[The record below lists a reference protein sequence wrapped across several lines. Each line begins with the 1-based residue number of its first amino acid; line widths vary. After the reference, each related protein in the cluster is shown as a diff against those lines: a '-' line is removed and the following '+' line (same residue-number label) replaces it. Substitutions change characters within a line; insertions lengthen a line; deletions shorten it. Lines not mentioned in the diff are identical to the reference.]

1 MTLNFSMRKLTQR
14 FFIVSF
20 GLLLVYLWVN
30 RDEINPTRT
39 VEEEL
44 AELLQKGE
52 QAGYEYTIALP
63 LWQKG
68 LELAKENHYQ
78 SYLARFNAKL
88 GEAYNKLGQYDQ
100 AWLYLDQALT
110 IYRDNPKVNND
121 KSPQGEKN
129 VLGNLVNQK
138 VNNNQHPLNNNQND
152 SGNRE
157 DRWFSWLYN
166 PVKRYWNR
174 IYRGDPTANRDI
186 NKQPDN
192 NQMIKN
198 QCHVLK
204 ELGILYRSLA
214 RYEQAVDYFQ
224 QAVDNYHQ
232 IEELTGK
239 AAIFTEMA
247 VVDYHQR
254 QYDSALEKLA
264 TALDIYRKNK
274 DNQGIGEV
282 FTQMGIIYREQQKY
296 PQAVEKLDDAFKITT
311 EPSKKGDILVQKGI
325 TYRENKQ
332 YDEAI
337 SSLERARFFYSNS
350 ENKNYIG
357 ESDALMQMGLVKY
370 ARNQY
375 KAAVEHFTSALDLS
389 NKINNRQGQWD
400 NLVQLA
406 RVYRQQGENEIALN
420 QFWQA
425 LAVDT
430 ADASVFVTTRT
441 AIYDEMIQFLQST
454 KADNK
459 AVTTPTDYHQGLDVF
474 ELKANRLFSGWG
486 SQYQLQLTEPVADL
500 TTAAKELLPSEVFF
514 IYNIMADKTFLWVI
528 TGGEH
533 GELLQLTLPITAEK
547 ITNQINSLYDKG
559 IQPALLEMGHQ
570 ETPTEK
576 SLATAALRN
585 SLRYFVDTSYN
596 LYGQLF
602 PRAVRQLLDKIKPQM
617 VYIIPTGPL
626 CYLPFEALVTQK
638 RYDIPRY
645 LIQNYTLAYIPSVT
659 LFSKWRHQLTKQP
672 SQFHD
677 NCTTVSAQQVQE
689 LFEKSPLPAGCL
701 AKLTQP
707 IKDKENI
714 CNISASLMSLGIP
727 NTVLKLWSS
736 VNDST
741 LEVEA
746 VKVNDTEV
754 RRSLIEQVRQAK
766 LAVLANKKSSYHHP
780 YFWANSLVYGV
791 EM

>member
-1 MTLNFSMRKLTQR
+1 M
-14 FFIVSF
+14 VSF
-20 GLLLVYLWVN
+20 GLLLVYLLIN
-30 RDEINPTRT
+30 QDKINPTRT
-39 VEEEL
+39 LEEEL
-44 AELLQKGE
+44 AELVQKGE

-68 LELAKENHYQ
+68 LELAEKSHYQ
-78 SYLARFNAKL
+78 ADMARFNAKL

-110 IYRDNPKVNND
+110 IYRDNQKVNN
-121 KSPQGEKN
+121 QGEKN
-129 VLGNLVNQK
+129 VLSNLANPK
-138 VNNNQHPLNNNQND
+138 INNDEHPLNEHPLNNNQNG
-152 SGNRE
+152 SSNRE

-166 PVKRYWNR
+166 PVKMYWNR
-174 IYRGDPTANRDI
+174 IYRGDLTANRDI
-186 NKQPDN
+186 SKQLDN
-192 NQMIKN
+192 NQLIKN
-198 QCHVLK
+198 QCQVLK

-247 VVDYHQR
+247 VVDYHQQ

-264 TALDIYRKNK
+264 TALDIYSKSK

-282 FTQMGIIYREQQKY
+282 FTQIGIIYRGQQKY
-296 PQAVEKLDDAFKITT
+296 LQAVEKLDDAFKITT

-332 YDEAI
+332 YDEAV
-337 SSLERARFFYSNS
+337 SSLERARFFYSHS

-357 ESDALMQMGLVKY
+357 ESDALMQMGLLEY
-370 ARNQY
+370 ARHQY
-375 KAAVEHFTSALDLS
+375 KAAINYFTLALDLS

-406 RVYRQQGENEIALN
+406 RLYRQQGEDETALN

-425 LAVDT
+425 LAVDM
-430 ADASVFVTTRT
+430 ADDLVFVTTRA
-441 AIYDEMIQFLQST
+441 AIYDEMIQFLQPT
-454 KADNK
+454 KAVHK
-459 AVTTPTDYHQGLDVF
+459 LVTTSTDPYQGLKVF
-474 ELKANRLFSGWG
+474 ELKINRLFSGWL
-486 SQYQLQLTEPVADL
+486 SQYKLRLPTEPVANL
-500 TTAAKELLPSEVFF
+500 TTTAKELLPSEIFF
-514 IYNIMADKTFLWVI
+514 IYNIMADKTLLWVI
-528 TGGEH
+528 TGGEQ
-533 GELLQLTLPITAEK
+533 GELLQFTLSITAAK
-547 ITNQINSLYDKG
+547 IIQQINSLYDRG
-559 IQPALLEMGHQ
+559 IQPALLERGYQ
-570 ETPTEK
+570 EIPTDK
-576 SLATAALRN
+576 QLTATLRHSLQ
-585 SLRYFVDTSYN
+585 YFVDTSYN

-602 PRAVRQLLDKIKPQM
+602 PRAVQQLLDKIKPQT

-638 RYDIPRY
+638 RYDVPRY

-659 LFSKWRHQLTKQP
+659 LFSKWRHQLIKQP
-672 SQFHD
+672 TQFHD
-677 NCTTVSAQQVQE
+677 NCKTVSAQQAQE
-689 LFEKSPLPAGCL
+689 LFQKSPLQSGCL
-701 AKLTQP
+701 AKLIQP

-746 VKVNDTEV
+746 VKVSDTEV
-754 RRSLIEQVRQAK
+754 QRSLIEQVRQAK
-766 LAVLANKKSSYHHP
+766 LAVLENKKSFYYHP

>member
-1 MTLNFSMRKLTQR
+1 MRKLTQR

-20 GLLLVYLWVN
+20 GLLLGYLLVN
-30 RDEINPTRT
+30 QNEINPTRT
-39 VEEEL
+39 LEEEL
-44 AELLQKGE
+44 AELVQKGE

-68 LELAKENHYQ
+68 LELAKKNDYQ

-110 IYRDNPKVNND
+110 IYRDNHQVNPD
-121 KSPQGEKN
+121 K
-129 VLGNLVNQK
+129 
-138 VNNNQHPLNNNQND
+138 HPLNTPQPD
-152 SGNRE
+152 SNE
-157 DRWFSWLYN
+157 TWFSFLYD
-166 PVKRYWNR
+166 PVKAYWDR
-174 IYRGDPTANRDI
+174 IYLGEMADHNI
-186 NKQPDN
+186 NKQLDN
-192 NQMIKN
+192 HQMIKN
-198 QCHVLK
+198 QCQVLK

-214 RYEQAVDYFQ
+214 RYEQAVSYFQ

-232 IEELTGK
+232 IEELKGK

-247 VVDYHQR
+247 VVDYHQQ

-264 TALDIYRKNK
+264 TALDIYQKNK

-282 FTQMGIIYREQQKY
+282 FTQMGIIYRGQQKY
-296 PQAVEKLDDAFKITT
+296 LQAIEKLDDAFKITA
-311 EPSKKGDILVQKGI
+311 ELSKKGNILVQKGI

-357 ESDALMQMGLVKY
+357 ESDALMQMGILESN
-370 ARNQY
+370 RNQY
-375 KAAVEHFTSALDLS
+375 KAAVDYFTLALDIS

-406 RVYRQQGENEIALN
+406 QIYRQQGEDDVALN

-425 LAVDT
+425 VAVDT
-430 ADASVFVTTRT
+430 ADRFVFATDRT
-441 AIYDEMIQFLQST
+441 AIYDEMIQFLQT
-454 KADNK
+454 QATHNK
-459 AVTTPTDYHQGLDVF
+459 SVKTPTDYYQGLNVF
-474 ELKANRLFSGWG
+474 ELKAHRLFSGWS
-486 SQYQLQLTEPVADL
+486 SQYQLQLTEPLADL
-500 TTAAKELLPSEVFF
+500 TTITQELLPSEVFF
-514 IYNIMADKTFLWVI
+514 IYNIMANKTFLWVI
-528 TGGEH
+528 IGGEP
-533 GELLQLTLPITAEK
+533 GELLQFTLSMTANK
-547 ITNQINSLYDKG
+547 ITQQINNLYDRG
-559 IQPALLEMGHQ
+559 IQPALLEMEHQ
-570 ETPTEK
+570 ETPTDK
-576 SLATAALRN
+576 QLAAGLRR
-585 SLRYFVDTSYN
+585 SLRYFVDNSYN

-602 PRAVRQLLDKIKPQM
+602 PRPVRQLLDKIKPQT
-617 VYIIPTGPL
+617 VYIMPTGPL
-626 CYLPFEALVTQK
+626 CYLPFEALVTQR
-638 RYDIPRY
+638 RYDTPRY
-645 LIQNYTLAYIPSVT
+645 LIQDYTLAYLPSVT
-659 LFSKWRHQLTKQP
+659 LFSKWRHQLIKQ
-672 SQFHD
+672 STRFQD
-677 NCTTVSAQQVQE
+677 NCKTVSAPQAQE
-689 LFEKSPLPAGCL
+689 LFKKSPLPAAVCL

-736 VNDST
+736 INDNI
-741 LEVEA
+741 LEEVET
-746 VKVNDTEV
+746 VKVSDTEI
-754 RRSLIEQVRQAK
+754 RRSLLEQVRQAK
-766 LAVLANKKSSYHHP
+766 LAVLANKKSYYHHP

>member
-1 MTLNFSMRKLTQR
+1 M
-14 FFIVSF
+14 VSF
-20 GLLLVYLWVN
+20 CLLLVYLLIN
-30 RDEINPTRT
+30 QDEINPTRT
-39 VEEEL
+39 LEEEL
-44 AELLQKGE
+44 AELVQKGE

-68 LELAKENHYQ
+68 LELAKKSHYQ
-78 SYLARFNAKL
+78 ADMARFNAKL

-100 AWLYLDQALT
+100 ARLYLDQALT
-110 IYRDNPKVNND
+110 IYRDNQKVDND
-121 KSPQGEKN
+121 KSFQGEKN
-129 VLGNLVNQK
+129 VFGNLGNLK
-138 VNNNQHPLNNNQND
+138 VNNNEHLLSNNQND
-152 SGNRE
+152 SGKSE

-166 PVKRYWNR
+166 PVKMYWNR
-174 IYRGDPTANRDI
+174 IYRGGLTANRDI
-186 NKQPDN
+186 SKQLDN
-192 NQMIKN
+192 NQLIKN
-198 QCHVLK
+198 QCQVLK

-224 QAVDNYHQ
+224 QAIDNYHQ

-247 VVDYHQR
+247 VVDYHQQ

-264 TALDIYRKNK
+264 TALDIYSKSK

-282 FTQMGIIYREQQKY
+282 FTQIGIIYRGQQKY
-296 PQAVEKLDDAFKITT
+296 LQAIEKLDDAFKITT

-357 ESDALMQMGLVKY
+357 ESEALMQMGLLEY
-370 ARNQY
+370 TRNQY
-375 KAAVEHFTSALDLS
+375 KAAIDYFTLALDLS

-406 RVYRQQGENEIALN
+406 RLYRQQGENETALN

-425 LAVDT
+425 LAVDM
-430 ADASVFVTTRT
+430 ADDSVFVMTRS
-441 AIYDEMIQFLQST
+441 AIYDEMIQFLQPT
-454 KADNK
+454 KAVHK
-459 AVTTPTDYHQGLDVF
+459 SVTTPTDYYQGLKVF
-474 ELKANRLFSGWG
+474 ELKINRLFSGWF
-486 SQYQLQLTEPVADL
+486 SQYKLRLPTEPVADL
-500 TTAAKELLPSEVFF
+500 TTTAKELLPSEIFF
-514 IYNIMADKTFLWVI
+514 IYNIMADKTLLWVI
-528 TGGEH
+528 TGGEQ
-533 GELLQLTLPITAEK
+533 GELLQFTLSITAAK
-547 ITNQINSLYDKG
+547 IIQQINSLYDRG
-559 IQPALLEMGHQ
+559 IQPALLELGYQ
-570 ETPTEK
+570 QTPTDK
-576 SLATAALRN
+576 QLAATLRY

-602 PRAVRQLLDKIKPQM
+602 PRAVQQLLDKIKPQT

-638 RYDIPRY
+638 RYDIPHY

-659 LFSKWRHQLTKQP
+659 LFSKWRHQLIKQP
-672 SQFHD
+672 TQFHD
-677 NCTTVSAQQVQE
+677 NCKTVSAQQAKE
-689 LFEKSPLPAGCL
+689 LFQKSPLQSGCL

-746 VKVNDTEV
+746 VKVSDTEIQ
-754 RRSLIEQVRQAK
+754 RSLIEQVRQAK
-766 LAVLANKKSSYHHP
+766 LAVLENKKSFYYHP